1 MVSYYPVLQHMLASD
16 MQHLFSGFCIL
27 GSLKPDR
34 QHSWALKEA
43 RDCRH
48 ERVGRLSRPW
58 LYLHL
63 MTLKL
68 LSGWLVGDCDMCSG
82 LTSPLHMALH
92 VALPLALWGLLGW
105 LISQSSGCIL
115 FCDFC
120 NTVVSLGTPLQLKEL
135 QLGNYIKTPQVQGVN
150 LGGAVR
156 LQICGSMRAVAGHG
170 EP

>member
-1 MVSYYPVLQHMLASD
+1 
-16 MQHLFSGFCIL
+16 
-27 GSLKPDR
+27 
-34 QHSWALKEA
+34 
-43 RDCRH
+43 
-48 ERVGRLSRPW
+48 
-58 LYLHL
+58 
-63 MTLKL
+63 
-68 LSGWLVGDCDMCSG
+68 
-82 LTSPLHMALH
+82 MALH